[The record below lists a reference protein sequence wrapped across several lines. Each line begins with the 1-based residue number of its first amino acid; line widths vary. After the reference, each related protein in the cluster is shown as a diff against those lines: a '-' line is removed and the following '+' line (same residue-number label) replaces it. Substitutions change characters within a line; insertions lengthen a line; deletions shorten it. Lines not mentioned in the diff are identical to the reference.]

1 MTTTPSIWPGPECLR
16 SRAQRLEK
24 LAAEHGPFGALT
36 RIGFLERVERAEFD
50 RRSLGIA
57 RCHAKARAR
66 MSAYIEWLRESGNGS
81 GFAARDRAW
90 IETVMVVNV
99 RTSESPEAAVRAA
112 AAREDGWPFFVMG
125 KEWPKAWAK
134 AFGRHG
140 RVADLGEALLRS
152 SAWASLPWQ
161 QDPSEVSRG

>member
-81 GFAARDRAW
+81 GFAARMAECHD
-90 IETVMVVNV
+90 
-99 RTSESPEAAVRAA
+99 SPEAAVRAA